1 MGMKI
6 SNSGSLL
13 PLDKREMRSRGYT
26 GFNQIYNVVCP
37 LFWKKSTKQ
46 ICLRFDKYRCCIYQN
61 TTKKYTFPILSSFY
75 LSLKAKL
82 NISKFIENTQKLILK
97 VT

>member
-26 GFNQIYNVVCP
+26 VGFNQIYNVVCP
-37 LFWKKSTKQ
+37 LF
-46 ICLRFDKYRCCIYQN
+46 
-61 TTKKYTFPILSSFY
+61 
-75 LSLKAKL
+75 
-82 NISKFIENTQKLILK
+82 
-97 VT
+97 

>member
-37 LFWKKSTKQ
+37 LF
-46 ICLRFDKYRCCIYQN
+46 
-61 TTKKYTFPILSSFY
+61 
-75 LSLKAKL
+75 
-82 NISKFIENTQKLILK
+82 
-97 VT
+97 